1 MKSRHKRTLG
11 AGLAAGALC
20 LSLLP
25 RANAQNET
33 ANGLPPAAN
42 TTIPRLAYKE
52 TKLANGLKV
61 ITLEDHRA
69 PVVTLQVWYRVGS
82 KDEAQGKAG
91 FAHLFEHLMFKGSEH
106 IGPQEH
112 SRYVEQI
119 GGDYNANTS
128 FDRTLYYETVPSNAL
143 DRALYLES
151 DRMRSLRVDAPNLK
165 SERDVVEEEHRLG
178 VENAPYGTLIENV
191 QAMLYPAAHPY
202 AHTTIGIMSNL
213 DNAVLKDV
221 QAFHDE
227 YYKPDDATL
236 VLVGDFKSDDALAR
250 ITKYFGGVAKSAKPF
265 TRYPTPSI
273 TQTVEQRKTLY
284 DKLAPLPLVIVAFRL
299 PATEGP
305 DARDLPTFDVISR
318 IISVGNSSRLYRSL
332 VRDQQIAAQ
341 AGGSPETLKL
351 GGMFFFDALANPGKT
366 PEALEK
372 SLVAQIELLR
382 TEPVSQLELDK
393 ARNQAISGRVFGSIS
408 TEAKASELGE
418 ADLLYGTPDQANK
431 ELAELQAVTAQ
442 DIQRVAQKYFAPTQR
457 NIIYMLP
464 ASMQKSA
471 PTKSA
476 SVTTRGGE
484 AK

>member
-1 MKSRHKRTLG
+1 
-11 AGLAAGALC
+11 
-20 LSLLP
+20 
-25 RANAQNET
+25 
-33 ANGLPPAAN
+33 
-42 TTIPRLAYKE
+42 
-52 TKLANGLKV
+52 
-61 ITLEDHRA
+61 
-69 PVVTLQVWYRVGS
+69 
-82 KDEAQGKAG
+82 
-91 FAHLFEHLMFKGSEH
+91 
-106 IGPQEH
+106 
-112 SRYVEQI
+112 
-119 GGDYNANTS
+119 
-128 FDRTLYYETVPSNAL
+128 
-143 DRALYLES
+143 
-151 DRMRSLRVDAPNLK
+151 
-165 SERDVVEEEHRLG
+165 
-178 VENAPYGTLIENV
+178 
-191 QAMLYPAAHPY
+191 MLYPAAHPY

-213 DNAVLKDV
+213 DNAALKDV

-250 ITKYFGGVAKSAKPF
+250 ITKYFGGVPKSAKPF
-265 TRYPTPSI
+265 TRYPTPTI
-273 TQTVEQRKTLY
+273 TQTAEQRKTLY

-305 DARDLPTFDVISR
+305 DARDLPAFDVLSR
-318 IISVGNSSRLYRSL
+318 ILSVGNSSRLYRSL

-341 AGGSPETLKL
+341 AGGDPEVLKL

-366 PEALEK
+366 PDALEQ

-382 TEPVSQLELDK
+382 TTPVSQAELDK

-464 ASMQKSA
+464 ASMQKNA
-471 PTKSA
+471 PMKSA
-476 SVTTRGGE
+476 SGTTRGGQ
-484 AK
+484 AG